1 LISSNNT
8 DESDSFA
15 NEGIMRN
22 ATYHIGITRFWSS
35 VGAEVVTLSADF
47 LIIRLNVEADNTFK
61 IGRGNT
67 TE

>member
-8 DESDSFA
+8 EESDSFA

-22 ATYHIGITRFWSS
+22 ATHHIGITRLWPS
-35 VGAEVVTLSADF
+35 VGAEVVAPSADF
-47 LIIRLNVEADNTFK
+47 LIVSLNVEADNTFK